1 MYSSSTW
8 SLKMSVAC
16 DQHEYEKET
25 CAGKSD
31 KKTSARE
38 TSDASTIAKCSRSE
52 KSYQHLNV
60 ISIDCANTAL
70 LAYKCMYYHC
80 ILRPVEI

>member
-1 MYSSSTW
+1 
-8 SLKMSVAC
+8 MSVAC

-25 CAGKSD
+25 YNAGKSD
-31 KKTSARE
+31 KKTNARE
-38 TSDASTIAKCSRSE
+38 TSDAATIAKCSRSE

-70 LAYKCMYYHC
+70 LAYKCMCYHC